1 MPENPVPARHRR
13 RTEGPAISSG
23 DSIYALSSAAGP
35 AGVAVVRLSGPA
47 VAAAVMA
54 LAGDLPA
61 PRQAALRALH
71 HPQTGEVLDR
81 GLVLW
86 FPAPRSFTGE
96 DLAELHVHGGR
107 AVLDGLFHALGRIA
121 GLRMAEAGEFTRRA
135 VANGKLDLTAAE
147 GIGDLIAAETEA
159 QRRQALQQSDGAL
172 AAVYQAWSA
181 RLLRILAHLEAWL
194 DFPDEELPDNLVR
207 ETQAALTRLKR
218 ELLDHLA
225 DARQGERVRNGLQV
239 AIIGAPNAGKST
251 LLNALAQ
258 RDVAIVTARAGTTRD
273 VLDVHLNLGGHA
285 VTLADT
291 AGLRETDDEIEREG
305 MRRALQRA
313 GNADL
318 ILHLAEV
325 GGDWDA
331 VQIGSGVDSAGGPEV
346 IRVRTKIDLFS
357 DPDPQDIVSS
367 SVVAL
372 SVSNGDGMAVLLDRL
387 TDAAAGLTA
396 HSGMAP
402 PTRWRHR
409 ESLTHAAGALT
420 RAEAGLADGLPFEL
434 VGEDLRMAVRAL
446 GRITGAVDVEDLLD
460 VIFRD
465 FCIGK

>member
-1 MPENPVPARHRR
+1 MPERPGRARRRR

-47 VAAAVMA
+47 VATAVRA
-54 LAGDLPA
+54 LAGDLPV
-61 PRQAALRALH
+61 PRQAALRALR
-71 HPQTGEVLDR
+71 HPETAEVLDR

-86 FPAPRSFTGE
+86 FPAPHSFTGE
-96 DLAELHVHGGR
+96 DLVELHVHGGR
-107 AVLDGLFHALGRIA
+107 AVLDGLFRTLGRMP
-121 GLRMAEAGEFTRRA
+121 GLRLAEAGEFTRRA

-159 QRRQALQQSDGAL
+159 QRRQALQQADGAL
-172 AAVYQAWSA
+172 NTVYQGWAT
-181 RLLRILAHLEAWL
+181 RLLRVLAYLEAWL
-194 DFPDEELPDNLVR
+194 DFPDEELPDSLVP
-207 ETQAALTRLKR
+207 ETQAALTRLSQ
-218 ELLDHLA
+218 ELLAHLA

-258 RDVAIVTARAGTTRD
+258 RDVAIVTAQAGTTRD

-305 MRRALQRA
+305 MRRAMARA
-313 GNADL
+313 GCADV
-318 ILHLAEV
+318 ILHLAETGCAWDV
-325 GGDWDA
+325 VQFESDMDGG
-331 VQIGSGVDSAGGPEV
+331 GGPEV
-346 IRVRTKIDLFS
+346 IRIRTKIDLPGK
-357 DPDPQDIVSS
+357 PDPQDIVSS

-372 SVSNGDGMAVLLDRL
+372 SVQTGHGMAVLLDRL
-387 TDAAAGLTA
+387 TDVAAELTA
-396 HSGMAP
+396 HSGAAP

-409 ESLTHAAGALT
+409 ESLEHAAASLS
-420 RAEAGLADGLPFEL
+420 RAEAGLANGLPFEL